1 MSENQEDNKPNAA
14 GNNTAAAPPQSGSA
28 RFDARVQ
35 SRTSEILRTTPSDP
49 MKPARRVLRGVA
61 FTAIGLGATL
71 YFSSP
76 QAANQLGLSGTGES
90 GGGKVQKISV

>member
-1 MSENQEDNKPNAA
+1 MAENQEDIQDDAT
-14 GNNTAAAPPQSGSA
+14 GSGSIVAPPQNGSA

-35 SRTSEILRTTPSDP
+35 ARTAEILSATPDDP
-49 MKPARRVLRGVA
+49 MKPARRVLRGVGFA
-61 FTAIGLGATL
+61 AIGLGATL

-90 GGGKVQKISV
+90 GGKVQKISV